1 MKITY
6 IADAPI
12 PSTAANCVQ
21 MLQMNSALAAGGH
34 EVSLLGR
41 WHPQRARGSAALRR
55 MCADFAVSPNFSI
68 HYLPFVRLRRR
79 LGASYFWVAA
89 AAARAL
95 RPDLVITRTAR
106 IAGACG
112 RLGLRVL
119 LELHTPPDSAKGW
132 QTVRRLADCGNVLRW
147 VFISERLQQIFAEQV
162 AIPPHK
168 VLVAHDAVDLA
179 RFRPALSRE
188 EARARVGAPAGPLIV
203 YAGSLYEGRGGEQLV
218 EVAATLPDVRFWLVG
233 GEPADVERI
242 RRHAAQRGAGNVE
255 LVGRVPTSQLPVYLF
270 AADALVI
277 PTTRDGMAIDR
288 RTVHVDYSSPMKLFE
303 YMAAG
308 RPIVATRLSGL
319 AEVIEHERHGLLV
332 EPGDTSELR
341 AAIVRLLGDPSLAE
355 RLGEASKRAVARHS
369 WEGRVATML
378 AEIDG
383 VRV

>member
-6 IADAPI
+6 ISDAVI

-41 WHPQRARGSAALRR
+41 WHPHRARGSAAMRQ
-55 MCADFAVSPNFSI
+55 MCADFAVRQNFSI

-95 RPDLVITRTAR
+95 HPDLVITRTAR
-106 IAGACG
+106 IASASGM
-112 RLGLRVL
+112 LGLRVL
-119 LELHTPPDSAKGW
+119 LELHTPPESSAGW
-132 QTVRRLADCGNVLRW
+132 HNVRRLASCGNVLRW
-147 VFISERLQQIFAEQV
+147 VFISERLQEIFAEQV
-162 AIPPHK
+162 KIPPHK
-168 VLVAHDAVDLA
+168 MLVAHDAVDLE
-179 RFRPALSRE
+179 RFRPVLSRH
-188 EARARVGAPAGPLIV
+188 EARARVGAPAGPLVV

-233 GEPADVERI
+233 GEPVDVERI
-242 RRHAAQRGAGNVE
+242 RRHAALRGAGNVE
-255 LVGRVPTSQLPVYLF
+255 LLARVPTSQLPVYLF

-277 PTTRDGMAIDR
+277 PSTRNGMAIDR
-288 RTVHVDYSSPMKLFE
+288 RTIHVDYSSPMKLFE

-319 AEVIEHERHGLLV
+319 AEVIEHERQALLV
-332 EPGDTSELR
+332 EPGDTDELR
-341 AAIVRLLGDPSLAE
+341 AAIVRVLGDPVLAQ
-355 RLGEASKRAVARHS
+355 RLGEAARSTVARHS
-369 WEGRVATML
+369 WERRVETML
-378 AEIDG
+378 AEIDSG
-383 VRV
+383 HV